1 MPIHDWTRVDAG
13 IFHAFHLNWIA
24 EIARV
29 LNRGQLPRDYY
40 ALPEQIAGEYGPD
53 VLTLQ
58 KPVGEKRARPTR
70 GQSERRNGA
79 VAVDTRLPKARFHIT
94 DEPRWYASKQKAVV
108 VRHISGH
115 RIVAVLEIVSSGNKD
130 SKSAFEMFVRK
141 AQELIYSGIHLA
153 LVDLYPP
160 TRRDPEGIHPA
171 VWGDD
176 DADTFRFDK
185 RMPLTCVSYIGGPGA
200 QAFVEPVAIGDA
212 LPDLPIFLTPFEYV
226 EVPLEKTYMAAFD
239 SLPDYWQEV
248 MASPTKRK

>member
-1 MPIHDWTRVDAG
+1 MPIHDWTQVDAG
-13 IFHAFHLNWIA
+13 IFHAFHLSWIA

-29 LNRGQLPRDYY
+29 LNHGQLPGEYY

-58 KPVGEKRARPTR
+58 KPAGGKRRRKTR
-70 GQSERRNGA
+70 GRSDGRNGA
-79 VAVDTRLPKARFHIT
+79 VAVETRPPKARFHIT

-108 VRHISGH
+108 VRHVTGH
-115 RIVAVLEIVSSGNKD
+115 RIVAVLEIVSAGNKD

-141 AQELIYSGIHLA
+141 AQELIYGGIHLA

-160 TRRDPEGIHPA
+160 TRRDPQGIHPA

-176 DADTFRFDK
+176 DADTFRLDK
-185 RMPLTCVSYIGGPGA
+185 RKPLTCASYIGGAGA
-200 QAFVEPVAIGDA
+200 QAFVEPAAVGDA

-226 EVPLEKTYMAAFD
+226 EVPLEKTYTAAFD
-239 SLPDYWQEV
+239 ALPDYWQDV
-248 MASPTKRK
+248 MSTAAKRK